1 MKTNKTYLETV
12 KAYERIIK
20 QKNKEIE
27 DLKGQISEL
36 EKLYDGYKNAY
47 ETEKYEKKQ
56 LWNDLVEEIHKRV
69 ALEIEKEERESK
81 TTKDVIM
88 DWLKN
93 CEQVIVRR

>member
-12 KAYERIIK
+12 KAYERIIE

-27 DLKGQISEL
+27 DLKSQVSEL
-36 EKLYDGYKNAY
+36 EKLYTSYERAY
-47 ETEKYEKKQ
+47 ETEKHEKKQ

-81 TTKDVIM
+81 TTKDAIM

-93 CEQVIVRR
+93 GEQVIVRR